1 MPLGFRKGAG
11 VPGGGTNMR
20 EFWNRH
26 RFGDHWLAAIGV
38 LVAGAAIA
46 VVGIAILIAHR
57 VDTESANRE
66 VESVQNGLNSVVARM
81 RQDILAFSRWDESM
95 QQTKLN
101 GDILWIHHHYGRR
114 LHEMSGYD
122 QSYILGG
129 NGLPVYASIS
139 GRLVDKNIYQLASE
153 KIDPIVAEARDAYKL
168 RKLNVIIRAEDESDM
183 KPASEPVS
191 RVVFRRID
199 HRPALVGVVTV
210 VPSGN
215 RNLGSAETPAV
226 AVNIKF
232 LANTFVEAL
241 AKNYAING
249 LSLRDDTPPVAG
261 EAWVQIPFYSSTA
274 RPAYLTW
281 TPKKPGTAMLRQ
293 LLPALVGM
301 VLLLGFIG
309 TMVLRQARR
318 ANEELANSERRATEL
333 AFRDTLTGLGNRA
346 QLIEI
351 LEESMQTLNPDQK
364 LALLFIDIDGFKDL
378 NDTLGHHVGD
388 ELLTVAAWRLASIKN
403 NRAAVRLGGDE
414 FAVLLELDEHDE
426 IGVISRHILENLR
439 QQTPAGDHVLTVSAS
454 IGVAIAPEHAT
465 DPETLLRRADIA
477 LYRARTEGRGTLR
490 MFDPGYEDALHK
502 RGKIERELASALANE
517 ELIVRYQPQ
526 LSADGE
532 RVVGVEAL
540 VRWDHPERG
549 IVPPIE
555 FVSIAEHSG
564 LIVRLDEW
572 VLKRACEEAV
582 RWPDISL
589 AVNLSPS
596 NFHHS
601 DMVARLTRVLNETCF
616 NPRRLEIEIT
626 EGTLLNATPEVL
638 GQLAEMRQ
646 MGIRIV
652 LDDFGTGYSS
662 LGYLRS
668 FPVDK
673 IKIDKSFVQ
682 NLGVT
687 EESAAIIECVARLGR
702 ALGLTI
708 TAEGVETA
716 EQHRFVRAAGCH
728 QLQGFLFSKAVP
740 VDAISEMLNPVKRG
754 QLIRL
759 AAAKA

>member
-1 MPLGFRKGAG
+1 MQ
-11 VPGGGTNMR
+11 
-20 EFWNRH
+20 EFWMRH
-26 RFGDHWLAAIGV
+26 QIGDRWLAAVGG
-38 LVAGAAIA
+38 LMAAAAIA
-46 VVGIAILIAHR
+46 LVGIAILVAHR
-57 VDTESANRE
+57 VDTESTERE
-66 VESVQNGLNSVVARM
+66 AETVRNGLNAVVMRM
-81 RQDILAFSRWDESM
+81 KQDLHAFARWDEIPL
-95 QQTKLN
+95 QTPLVS
-101 GDILWIHHHYGRR
+101 DIAWIHHHYGRR
-114 LHEMSGYD
+114 LHETSGQD
-122 QSYILGG
+122 QSFILNESGQ
-129 NGLPVYASIS
+129 PVYASIN
-139 GRLVDKNIYQLASE
+139 GKLVDKNVYELLSE
-153 KIDPIVAEARDAYKL
+153 KIEPVVAEVKDAYKL
-168 RKLNVIIRAEDESDM
+168 RRLNSIIRSESGADGGF
-183 KPASEPVS
+183 ALEPVS
-191 RVVFRRID
+191 SVVFRRID
-199 HRPALVGVVTV
+199 QRPAVIGAVTV
-210 VPSGN
+210 VPNSGKA
-215 RNLGSAETPAV
+215 LGSAEAPAI
-226 AVNIKF
+226 AVNISF
-232 LANTFVEAL
+232 LDDSFIADFSKTYSIA
-241 AKNYAING
+241 G
-249 LSLRDDTPPVAG
+249 LSLRETPPLTNETA
-261 EAWVQIPFYSSTA
+261 VQIPFYTA
-274 RPAYLTW
+274 GSRPAWLVW
-281 TPKKPGTAMLRQ
+281 TPKQPGTAMLRQ
-293 LLPALVGM
+293 LLPAIVGI
-301 VLLLGFIG
+301 VLFLGFIG
-309 TMVLRQARR
+309 ALVLRQARR
-318 ANEELANSERRATEL
+318 ATEELKNSERRATEL

-351 LEESMQTLNPDQK
+351 LTEQMEKLKPEQK
-364 LALLFIDIDGFKDL
+364 LALLFIDIDGFKDI

-403 NRAAVRLGGDE
+403 NLAAVRLGGDE
-414 FAVLLELDEHDE
+414 FALLLPFDNQDE

-454 IGVAIAPEHAT
+454 IGVAIAPEHAS

-502 RGKIERELASALANE
+502 RGKTERELAAALANE
-517 ELIVRYQPQ
+517 ELVVRFQPQ
-526 LSADGE
+526 FSVDGE
-532 RVVGVEAL
+532 RMVGVEAL

-549 IVPPIE
+549 IVSPME
-555 FVSIAEHSG
+555 FVPTAEHSG

-582 RWPDISL
+582 KWPDLSL

-601 DMVARLTRVLNETCF
+601 DMVARLVRVLDETCF

-626 EGTLLNATPEVL
+626 EGMLLNATPEVL

-708 TAEGVETA
+708 TAEGVETK

-728 QLQGFLFSKAVP
+728 QLQGFLFSKAVS
-740 VDAISEMLNPVKRG
+740 AEKIQEMLNPAKRDN
-754 QLIRL
+754 LIRL
-759 AAAKA
+759 ASSH

>member
-1 MPLGFRKGAG
+1 M
-11 VPGGGTNMR
+11 
-20 EFWNRH
+20 
-26 RFGDHWLAAIGV
+26 AA
-38 LVAGAAIA
+38 AAIA
-46 VVGIAILIAHR
+46 LVGIAILVAHR
-57 VDTESANRE
+57 VDTESTERE
-66 VESVQNGLNSVVARM
+66 AETVRNGLNAVVMRM
-81 RQDILAFSRWDESM
+81 KQDLHAFARWDEIPL
-95 QQTKLN
+95 QTPLVS
-101 GDILWIHHHYGRR
+101 DIAWIHHHYGRR
-114 LHEMSGYD
+114 LHETSGQD
-122 QSYILGG
+122 QSFILNESGQ
-129 NGLPVYASIS
+129 PVYASIN
-139 GRLVDKNIYQLASE
+139 GKLVDKNVYELLSE
-153 KIDPIVAEARDAYKL
+153 KIEPVVAEVKDAYKL
-168 RKLNVIIRAEDESDM
+168 RRLNSIIRSESGADGGF
-183 KPASEPVS
+183 ALEPVS
-191 RVVFRRID
+191 SVVFRRID
-199 HRPALVGVVTV
+199 QRPAVIGAVTV
-210 VPSGN
+210 VPNSGKA
-215 RNLGSAETPAV
+215 LGSAEAPAI
-226 AVNIKF
+226 AVNISF
-232 LANTFVEAL
+232 LDDSFIADFSKTYSIA
-241 AKNYAING
+241 G
-249 LSLRDDTPPVAG
+249 LSLRETPPLTNETA
-261 EAWVQIPFYSSTA
+261 VQIPFYTA
-274 RPAYLTW
+274 GSRPAWLVW
-281 TPKKPGTAMLRQ
+281 TPKQPGTAMLRQ
-293 LLPALVGM
+293 LLPAIVGI
-301 VLLLGFIG
+301 VLFLGFIG
-309 TMVLRQARR
+309 ALVLRQARR
-318 ANEELANSERRATEL
+318 ATEELKNSERRATEL

-351 LEESMQTLNPDQK
+351 LTEQMEKLKPEQK
-364 LALLFIDIDGFKDL
+364 LALLFIDIDGFKDI

-403 NRAAVRLGGDE
+403 NLAAVRLGGDE
-414 FAVLLELDEHDE
+414 FALLLPFDNQDE

-454 IGVAIAPEHAT
+454 IGVAIAPEHAS

-502 RGKIERELASALANE
+502 RGKTERELAAALANE
-517 ELIVRYQPQ
+517 ELVVRFQPQ
-526 LSADGE
+526 FSVDGE
-532 RVVGVEAL
+532 RMVGVEAL

-549 IVPPIE
+549 IVSPME
-555 FVSIAEHSG
+555 FVPTAEHSG

-582 RWPDISL
+582 KWPDLSL

-601 DMVARLTRVLNETCF
+601 DMVARLVRVLDETCF

-626 EGTLLNATPEVL
+626 EGMLLNATPEVL

-708 TAEGVETA
+708 TAEGVETK

-728 QLQGFLFSKAVP
+728 QLQGFLFSKAVS
-740 VDAISEMLNPVKRG
+740 AEKIQEMLNPAKRDN
-754 QLIRL
+754 LIRL
-759 AAAKA
+759 ASSH

>member
-1 MPLGFRKGAG
+1 M
-11 VPGGGTNMR
+11 
-20 EFWNRH
+20 
-26 RFGDHWLAAIGV
+26 AA
-38 LVAGAAIA
+38 AAIA
-46 VVGIAILIAHR
+46 LVGIAILVAHR
-57 VDTESANRE
+57 VDTESTERE
-66 VESVQNGLNSVVARM
+66 AETVRNGLNAVVMRM
-81 RQDILAFSRWDESM
+81 KQDLHAFARWDEIPL
-95 QQTKLN
+95 QTPLVS
-101 GDILWIHHHYGRR
+101 DIAWIHHHYGRR
-114 LHEMSGYD
+114 LHETSGQD
-122 QSYILGG
+122 QSFILNESGQ
-129 NGLPVYASIS
+129 PVYASIN
-139 GRLVDKNIYQLASE
+139 GKLVDKNVYELLSE
-153 KIDPIVAEARDAYKL
+153 KIEPVVAEVKDAYKL
-168 RKLNVIIRAEDESDM
+168 RRLNSIIRSESGADGGF
-183 KPASEPVS
+183 ALEPVS
-191 RVVFRRID
+191 SVVFRRID
-199 HRPALVGVVTV
+199 QRPAVIGAVTV
-210 VPSGN
+210 VPNSGKA
-215 RNLGSAETPAV
+215 LGSAEAPAI
-226 AVNIKF
+226 AVNISF
-232 LANTFVEAL
+232 LDDSFIADFSKTYSIA
-241 AKNYAING
+241 G
-249 LSLRDDTPPVAG
+249 LSLRETPPLTNETA
-261 EAWVQIPFYSSTA
+261 VQIPFYTA
-274 RPAYLTW
+274 GSRPAWLVW
-281 TPKKPGTAMLRQ
+281 TPKQPGTAMLRQ
-293 LLPALVGM
+293 LLPAIVGI
-301 VLLLGFIG
+301 VLFLGFIG
-309 TMVLRQARR
+309 ALVLRQARR
-318 ANEELANSERRATEL
+318 ATEELKNSERRATEL

-351 LEESMQTLNPDQK
+351 LTEQMEKLKPEQK
-364 LALLFIDIDGFKDL
+364 LALLFIDIDGFKDI

-403 NRAAVRLGGDE
+403 NLAAVRLGGDE
-414 FAVLLELDEHDE
+414 FALLLPFDNQDE

-454 IGVAIAPEHAT
+454 IGVAIAPEHAS

-502 RGKIERELASALANE
+502 RGKTERELAAALANE
-517 ELIVRYQPQ
+517 ELVVRFQPQ
-526 LSADGE
+526 FSVDGE
-532 RVVGVEAL
+532 RMVGVEAL

-549 IVPPIE
+549 IVSPME
-555 FVSIAEHSG
+555 FVPTAEHSG

-582 RWPDISL
+582 KWPDLSL

-601 DMVARLTRVLNETCF
+601 DMVARLVRVLEDTAF

-626 EGTLLNATPEVL
+626 EGMLLNATPEVL

-708 TAEGVETA
+708 TAEGVETK

-728 QLQGFLFSKAVP
+728 QLQGFLFSKA
-740 VDAISEMLNPVKRG
+740 ISADKIQEMLNPAKRDN
-754 QLIRL
+754 LIRL
-759 AAAKA
+759 ASSH

>member
-1 MPLGFRKGAG
+1 MQ
-11 VPGGGTNMR
+11 
-20 EFWNRH
+20 EFWTRH
-26 RFGDHWLAAIGV
+26 QLGDRWLAAVGG
-38 LVAGAAIA
+38 LMAAAAIA
-46 VVGIAILIAHR
+46 LVGIAILVAHQ
-57 VDTESANRE
+57 VDAESAKHEAETVR
-66 VESVQNGLNSVVARM
+66 NGLNAVVMRM
-81 RQDILAFSRWDESM
+81 KQDLHAFARWDEIPL
-95 QQTKLN
+95 QTPLVS
-101 GDILWIHHHYGRR
+101 DIAWIHHHYGRR
-114 LHEMSGYD
+114 LHETSGHD
-122 QSYILGG
+122 QSFIL
-129 NGLPVYASIS
+129 NGSGQPVYASIN
-139 GRLVDKNIYQLASE
+139 GKLVDKNVYELLNE
-153 KIDPIVAEARDAYKL
+153 KIDPIVAEVKNAYKL
-168 RKLNVIIRAEDESDM
+168 RRYNSIIRSENASL
-183 KPASEPVS
+183 ASEPVS

-199 HRPALVGVVTV
+199 QRPAVIGVVTV
-210 VPSGN
+210 VPNSGQG
-215 RNLGSAETPAV
+215 LGSADAPAIAVSISFLDESFV
-226 AVNIKF
+226 ADFSKTYSI
-232 LANTFVEAL
+232 A
-241 AKNYAING
+241 G
-249 LSLRDDTPPVAG
+249 LSLRETPPLTNETA
-261 EAWVQIPFYSSTA
+261 VQIPFYTA
-274 RPAYLTW
+274 GSRPAWLVW
-281 TPKKPGTAMLRQ
+281 APKQPGSAMLRQ
-293 LLPALVGM
+293 LLPAIVGI
-301 VLLLGFIG
+301 VLFLGFIG
-309 TMVLRQARR
+309 ALVLRQARR
-318 ANEELANSERRATEL
+318 ATEELKNSERRATEL

-351 LEESMQTLNPDQK
+351 LGEQMETLKPEQK
-364 LALLFIDIDGFKDL
+364 LALLFIDIDGFKDI

-403 NRAAVRLGGDE
+403 NLAAVRLGGDE
-414 FAVLLELDEHDE
+414 FAVLLPFDSQDE
-426 IGVISRHILENLR
+426 IGVMSRHILENLR

-454 IGVAIAPEHAT
+454 IGIAIAPEHAN

-490 MFDPGYEDALHK
+490 MFDPGYEDALHR
-502 RGKIERELASALANE
+502 RGKTERELAAALANE
-517 ELIVRYQPQ
+517 ELVVRFQPQ
-526 LSADGE
+526 FSVDGE
-532 RVVGVEAL
+532 RMVGVEAL

-549 IVPPIE
+549 IVSPIE
-555 FVSIAEHSG
+555 FVPTAEHSG

-582 RWPDISL
+582 KWPDLSL

-601 DMVARLTRVLNETCF
+601 DMVARLVRVLEETAF

-626 EGTLLNATPEVL
+626 EGMLLNATPEVL

-708 TAEGVETA
+708 TAEGVETK

-728 QLQGFLFSKAVP
+728 QLQGFLFSKAVS
-740 VDAISEMLNPVKRG
+740 AEKIQEMLHPAKRDN
-754 QLIRL
+754 LIRL
-759 AAAKA
+759 ASSH